1 MSLQFVVTGS
11 FVVGDTTTNPV
22 TLNECNLVG
31 ITTGSN
37 LTGTAMTFLVSTNN
51 GTYTPLYDSTST
63 EVSLTITTAA
73 RSYSLSPS
81 VFFPWN
87 FVKARLGTS
96 ASAVAQTTVNS
107 FIDFNMK
114 KIP

>member
-1 MSLQFVVTGS
+1 MSLQFIVTGS
-11 FVVGDTTTNPV
+11 FVVGQTITNSV
-22 TLNECNLVG
+22 TLNECSLVG

-37 LTGTAMTFLVSTNN
+37 LTGTAMTFTVSDD
-51 GTYTPLYDSTST
+51 GSSFFPLYDNTSI

-107 FIDFNMK
+107 FVDFNMK